1 MVNTRASNAT
11 KRPGLIL
18 VSPKEKR
25 RTREEMQAVRAEKE
39 AANATKQ
46 AAENANDILRQ
57 EAKLQLAEMEV
68 MEEERAQEESK
79 RSRRRRRRLTDTE
92 TEQHPKKKQKGV
104 ERANVAGEVT
114 DSDNES
120 QSKSKNKSRALTRQG
135 AYPDLGILMNF
146 DDDDKGPKQVVS
158 GVGKTKKVTKTGY
171 EASDEEMSDENGP
184 VFEKHDE
191 RVTPHEDP
199 DSETEETLTPKHIQ
213 ASRHSEVKK
222 AGAGVPVTELS
233 NTNPD
238 SDADMD
244 EEEEPEDDI
253 VAQSLDDEQTP
264 RANQRQTEGRA
275 PGKINSKHDASKT
288 GKEVVP
294 ASVDNEAKPESGR
307 VKQPLV
313 PSSDNDMPVENAKKP
328 KPRPKGHGAK
338 QVTATGAKGQA
349 TFTTY
354 DANATTALKGR
365 SEKQKEIVTS
375 DMEMDGGEKINDPK
389 TPAKR
394 GRKIGEP
401 QAASK
406 TKSKGAAQ
414 KAPGEKAN
422 RPEVNILDSE
432 ISIDESPVKAKKKRS
447 KPSAEEAKKE
457 MEGLKKQ
464 VKEAKTKKRADEADL
479 NKSATSA
486 PHKLLES
493 VLSRLLPPSVSM
505 KFCFFHSLRHEPDI
519 PSFEEDQ
526 EVEHQAMLSSPLKG
540 RQRITSKTLVT
551 VKARQTG
558 KAKEAVNV
566 KNVPSGKPHSN
577 QNASGSKFNAKKEPG
592 SAEETADDLDD
603 TSNAKS
609 NTKVRTRPTN
619 GSSLP
624 PFIRSDS
631 AFWKITILSAY
642 RTHIACTKEIWTV
655 QNTTSLRYLQTIWDF
670 FAKDKQAYTFVP
682 TDPIFSLL
690 RQKMSDWRHKFA
702 DTALQA
708 LRSFLD
714 EKEESEEESRQLV
727 TELLVKKYYIYAEFD
742 EDENGVIS
750 AVRPFCSQLVSQT
763 FARHLIEIN
772 GKNYELPN
780 LQPPDK
786 PIAALALAAAA
797 VERALTLY
805 RDRHLVPCFKGGLI
819 IGLNTTDFFVRHLD
833 LLPQS
838 KWNKISNAAKVYLP
852 QPCAARQARKGKA
865 PIDEVEEDL
874 QLNWRDD
881 DD

>member
-11 KRPGLIL
+11 ERPGLIL

-222 AGAGVPVTELS
+222 AGAGGRASLG
-233 NTNPD
+233 TNPD

-338 QVTATGAKGQA
+338 QVTATGA
-349 TFTTY
+349 
-354 DANATTALKGR
+354 
-365 SEKQKEIVTS
+365 
-375 DMEMDGGEKINDPK
+375 
-389 TPAKR
+389 
-394 GRKIGEP
+394 
-401 QAASK
+401 
-406 TKSKGAAQ
+406 
-414 KAPGEKAN
+414 
-422 RPEVNILDSE
+422 NIR
-432 ISIDESPVKAKKKRS
+432 KRS
-447 KPSAEEAKKE
+447 ANLGSL
-457 MEGLKKQ
+457 GS
-464 VKEAKTKKRADEADL
+464 L
-479 NKSATSA
+479 N
-486 PHKLLES
+486 
-493 VLSRLLPPSVSM
+493 R
-505 KFCFFHSLRHEPDI
+505 HSLT
-519 PSFEEDQ
+519 Q
-526 EVEHQAMLSSPLKG
+526 LK
-540 RQRITSKTLVT
+540 
-551 VKARQTG
+551 
-558 KAKEAVNV
+558 
-566 KNVPSGKPHSN
+566 
-577 QNASGSKFNAKKEPG
+577 
-592 SAEETADDLDD
+592 
-603 TSNAKS
+603 
-609 NTKVRTRPTN
+609 PT
-619 GSSLP
+619 
-624 PFIRSDS
+624 
-631 AFWKITILSAY
+631 
-642 RTHIACTKEIWTV
+642 
-655 QNTTSLRYLQTIWDF
+655 
-670 FAKDKQAYTFVP
+670 
-682 TDPIFSLL
+682 
-690 RQKMSDWRHKFA
+690 
-702 DTALQA
+702 
-708 LRSFLD
+708 
-714 EKEESEEESRQLV
+714 
-727 TELLVKKYYIYAEFD
+727 
-742 EDENGVIS
+742 
-750 AVRPFCSQLVSQT
+750 
-763 FARHLIEIN
+763 
-772 GKNYELPN
+772 
-780 LQPPDK
+780 
-786 PIAALALAAAA
+786 
-797 VERALTLY
+797 
-805 RDRHLVPCFKGGLI
+805 
-819 IGLNTTDFFVRHLD
+819 
-833 LLPQS
+833 
-838 KWNKISNAAKVYLP
+838 
-852 QPCAARQARKGKA
+852 
-865 PIDEVEEDL
+865 
-874 QLNWRDD
+874 
-881 DD
+881 

>member
-1 MVNTRASNAT
+1 MGQIVDARARAAQAT
-11 KRPGLIL
+11 
-18 VSPKEKR
+18 
-25 RTREEMQAVRAEKE
+25 T
-39 AANATKQ
+39 
-46 AAENANDILRQ
+46 
-57 EAKLQLAEMEV
+57 
-68 MEEERAQEESK
+68 EEEQG
-79 RSRRRRRRLTDTE
+79 
-92 TEQHPKKKQKGV
+92 KGV
-104 ERANVAGEVT
+104 EREAGDGKKRIETRTGRARYHSDRFRTRGIGTCCRYSSIMIGIVT
-114 DSDNES
+114 HSW
-120 QSKSKNKSRALTRQG
+120 KNTSGGCNRALAPTQHLSFVKKRAKSLDSQRNLSTTG
-135 AYPDLGILMNF
+135 EEGEKAEEG
-146 DDDDKGPKQVVS
+146 S
-158 GVGKTKKVTKTGY
+158 GGKRRY
-171 EASDEEMSDENGP
+171 H
-184 VFEKHDE
+184 FEDFA
-191 RVTPHEDP
+191 HEDSGNFKLSRP
-199 DSETEETLTPKHIQ
+199 GMADFISQQLQIMQQEQEKQAKESEQPKLMILKEFCNSQ
-213 ASRHSEVKK
+213 VAKPRYFNYANDMVKH
-222 AGAGVPVTELS
+222 
-233 NTNPD
+233 
-238 SDADMD
+238 
-244 EEEEPEDDI
+244 DDI

-365 SEKQKEIVTS
+365 SEKQITS

-389 TPAKR
+389 TPAKQ
-394 GRKIGEP
+394 GRKIDLIDDQGEP

-422 RPEVNILDSE
+422 QPEVNILDSE

-486 PHKLLES
+486 PHKLLD
-493 VLSRLLPPSVSM
+493 
-505 KFCFFHSLRHEPDI
+505 LRQYVKTRTDSHEKTVNSEPDI

-603 TSNAKS
+603 TS
-609 NTKVRTRPTN
+609 
-619 GSSLP
+619 
-624 PFIRSDS
+624 DS

-655 QNTTSLRYLQTIWDF
+655 QNTTLLRYLQTIWDF

-805 RDRHLVPCFKGGLI
+805 RDRHLVPCFKGGVKTFDI
-819 IGLNTTDFFVRHLD
+819 QGLSLKESAFSADHWSNTTAFFVRHLD